1 MELVNP
7 MVREGYL
14 NKYKNKLY
22 GLLCEREKGGEWQKY
37 LDTLII
43 ELLGFPEETR
53 GINYLTLFY
62 KMNSLKY
69 LDYEFFR
76 ATIFD
81 CMNLISKV

>member
-1 MELVNP
+1 MSIVDP
-7 MVREGYL
+7 IVRDGYL

-22 GLLCEREKGGEWQKY
+22 GLLCEREEGGEWQKY
-37 LDTLII
+37 LDNLII
-43 ELLGFPEETR
+43 ELLGFPEESK

-62 KMNSLKY
+62 KMSSLRY